1 MRSAAGIATIAI
13 VAFAGAAAFGQAI
26 GQPAPDLNVPDYFGT
41 KDHLSLDNYRGR
53 ILAILFWR
61 DDERSIAA
69 LKRLNEIDSQF
80 EKQGV
85 AVIAITTEGKERV
98 EKVSKDNELHY
109 VIGYGG
115 GLFDL
120 FEVSSWPRVYL
131 VDPQGIVVW
140 KGPADDALKAVI
152 ADQIERTP
160 PAGLDAAV
168 LQGRYDQAAK
178 LRDDKEIGRAYT
190 IIRGV
195 AEAAAEG
202 SGLAKRAEELKEE
215 LEKAAREQLDKVR
228 EAVNGKKFDEAAALA
243 APLEVHFE
251 SSDISRDLNE
261 QIDKIRADDDG
272 KSKLSDALREARAMR
287 ELDRAA
293 GLENAKEYGRALD
306 AYRAVTETHA
316 GTKAAE
322 EADKAVQRIKTD
334 AAIKKQLAES
344 QAEDEANRWLDIAD
358 RYVRLEMKEQA
369 REFYERIVKEHPDS
383 RAAKRARDRLRDL
396 KG

>member
-1 MRSAAGIATIAI
+1 MNAAARFALAAI
-13 VAFAGAAAFGQAI
+13 VASAAAAAFGQAI

-41 KDHLSLDNYRGR
+41 KDHISLDNYRGR

-61 DDERSIAA
+61 DDDRSLAA
-69 LKRLNEIDSQF
+69 LKKLNEINSQL
-80 EKQGV
+80 ENKGV
-85 AVIAITTEGKERV
+85 AVLAMTTESRERA
-98 EKVSKDNELHY
+98 EKVIKDNELHY
-109 VIGYGG
+109 VVGYGP
-115 GLFDL
+115 GLFDV

-131 VDPQGIVVW
+131 IDPQGILVW
-140 KGPADDALKAVI
+140 KGPPDDSLKNVI
-152 ADQIERTP
+152 ADQVERTP

-168 LQGRYDQAAK
+168 LQGRYDQAAR

-202 SGLAKRAEELKEE
+202 SGLAKRAEALREE

-228 EAVNGKKFDEAAALA
+228 QAVNGKKYEEAATLA
-243 APLEVHFE
+243 APLQVHFE
-251 SSDISRDLNE
+251 GSDISRELNE

-272 KSKLSDALREARAMR
+272 KSKLSEASREARATR

-293 GLENAKEYGRALD
+293 GLENAKEYARALD

-322 EADKAVQRIKTD
+322 EADKAVERIKSD

-344 QAEDEANRWLDIAD
+344 QAEEEANRWLDIAD

-369 REFYERIVKEHPDS
+369 REYYERIVKEHPDS

-396 KG
+396 SG